1 MQIGDQV
8 EYRENGLQRHTIYAI
23 DGNFIRA
30 CRQQLNDTDGY
41 SAFYIT
47 DSVKVIRKP
56 KLGITMSEQVKERY
70 IEQTLDL

>member
-30 CRQQLNDTDGY
+30 CKQQPNDTDGY
-41 SAFYIT
+41 SAFYM
-47 DSVKVIRKP
+47 DKSVKVIRKP
-56 KLGITMSEQVKERY
+56 KLGVTRSEQVKEKY